1 MMKKKPDTKPDADLT
16 AFFDAAKDA
25 DAQPT
30 AAFMEAV
37 LADAMNQTQTRT
49 QSKQR
54 SAPTQ
59 PWWARLFRNIG
70 GWQSAAALTASAFLG
85 ITAGYAAPSALDYFG
100 NTQTTAET
108 YSDDSFSVASDIEA
122 LFQEG

>member
-1 MMKKKPDTKPDADLT
+1 MMKKKHDTKPDMDLT

-25 DAQPT
+25 DAQPS
-30 AAFMEAV
+30 AAFMKAV
-37 LADAMNQTQTRT
+37 LADAMNQTRA
-49 QSKQR
+49 QSTQR

-59 PWWARLFRNIG
+59 PWWATLFRNIG
-70 GWQSAAALTASAFLG
+70 GWQSAAVLTASAFLG
-85 ITAGYAAPSALDYFG
+85 ITAGYAAPNALDYFG
-100 NTQTTAET
+100 NTQTTVET

>member
-1 MMKKKPDTKPDADLT
+1 
-16 AFFDAAKDA
+16 
-25 DAQPT
+25 
-30 AAFMEAV
+30 MEAI
-37 LADAMNQTQTRT
+37 LADAMSQTQAGAK
-49 QSKQR
+49 SPQR
-54 SAPTQ
+54 KAPAQ
-59 PWWARLFRNIG
+59 PWWATLFRNIG

>member
-1 MMKKKPDTKPDADLT
+1 MMKKKLDTKPDMDLT

-25 DAQPT
+25 DTQPN

-37 LADAMNQTQTRT
+37 LADAMNQTQTRVKST
-49 QSKQR
+49 QQL
-54 SAPTQ
+54 APAQ
-59 PWWARLFRNIG
+59 PWWASLFSSIG
-70 GWQSAAALTASAFLG
+70 GWQTAAALTASAFLG
-85 ITAGYAAPSALDYFG
+85 ITAGYAAPSTLDYFK